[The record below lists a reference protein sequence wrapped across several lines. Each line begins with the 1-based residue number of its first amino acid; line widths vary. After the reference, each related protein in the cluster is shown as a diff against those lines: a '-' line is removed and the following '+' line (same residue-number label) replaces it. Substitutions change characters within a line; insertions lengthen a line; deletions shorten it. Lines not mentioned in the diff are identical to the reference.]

1 MMTDLEFQNFVW
13 AVFNKPEWV
22 ARALEILREREDLI
36 YHERVTKF
44 DERNEFQKM
53 EAQEGGD

>member
-13 AVFNKPEWV
+13 VVFNKPEWV

>member
-1 MMTDLEFQNFVW
+1 MIHPHEISNLFWCAIYRQDWL
-13 AVFNKPEWV
+13 KK
-22 ARALEILREREDLI
+22 ALEILKEREDLI